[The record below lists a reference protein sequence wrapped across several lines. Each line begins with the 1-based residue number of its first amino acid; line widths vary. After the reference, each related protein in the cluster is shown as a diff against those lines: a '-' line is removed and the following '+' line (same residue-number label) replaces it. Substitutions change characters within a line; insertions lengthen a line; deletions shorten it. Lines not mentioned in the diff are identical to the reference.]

1 MAMAPG
7 RLRTPGK
14 RVHSE
19 PTRRPIVRSGALEL
33 AGAKRSI
40 RGSLLRSTK
49 QWTRAW
55 PSLLLAGGKRAPFS
69 RRPSLTPEST
79 TISAGQALRRA
90 ALRFY
95 AQARVD
101 RHTAHKAHARR
112 LTNPVPPLANE
123 GEFPQ
128 LPRPALR
135 RRTRRQPPGTRPPT
149 NPSAKRATE

>member
-1 MAMAPG
+1 MAW
-7 RLRTPGK
+7 
-14 RVHSE
+14 VHKDS
-19 PTRRPIVRSGALEL
+19 PALISWGAL
-33 AGAKRSI
+33 
-40 RGSLLRSTK
+40 
-49 QWTRAW
+49 
-55 PSLLLAGGKRAPFS
+55 
-69 RRPSLTPEST
+69 
-79 TISAGQALRRA
+79 SAGQALRRA

-128 LPRPALR
+128 LPHPALR
-135 RRTRRQPPGTRPPT
+135 RRTRRQPPGARPPT

>member
-1 MAMAPG
+1 MLGKNSEKKADRGDAMAW
-7 RLRTPGK
+7 
-14 RVHSE
+14 VHTDS
-19 PTRRPIVRSGALEL
+19 PALISWGA
-33 AGAKRSI
+33 
-40 RGSLLRSTK
+40 
-49 QWTRAW
+49 
-55 PSLLLAGGKRAPFS
+55 
-69 RRPSLTPEST
+69 
-79 TISAGQALRRA
+79 ISAGQALRRA

-149 NPSAKRATE
+149 NPSAKRATEPAWAQARPMPSGAQRVVNLKKKTGRNKLMEAGRVISLSPQEGAQH